1 MRSPLVLLLL
11 ALLLFSACQPLP
23 SGSAW
28 KVESLRLLDPL
39 DAPTPSTELLALY
52 VRWRSSDLEIRLDFL
67 DLPLRPTDDLA
78 LEIETKT
85 GTVRLTFPAEGRP
98 LVSPTDAPFRPR
110 LVRDPWLDTV
120 VVRLNRLALGSP
132 FVLRA
137 FTFRPGQDSPADSL
151 GPVRSDALPP
161 QARAPVL
168 LVFSDVFPAYTPA
181 QALRR
186 WNGAH
191 TGPRGGRHGL
201 KILLDAAQAHRLP
214 LVLLDARQPASLAAL
229 EYVGALGRLR
239 TLNERGLLILPEVAY
254 SQPAERSLTFSRLA
268 GRGFSLPD
276 SPFVYA
282 ASAELLPRYQLQFV
296 PLTDT
301 RHLARWGA
309 LRLAPLPTDEVA
321 QVDENGLSLA
331 MRRRLVETLF
341 DDDPASLTVLGGR
354 LPASLFGDIELGPQA
369 LAWLAAH
376 PWIWV
381 LDGYDLLTFPAP
393 VRLEGGEVA
402 WSAPSRWQVALEGA
416 PANALTDAAWL
427 TFLQLNRPVSDP
439 ALADLQRAYIGQV
452 GILLEAARWAEAPSL
467 RLDCAADPDDDG
479 QPECLLA
486 DRRLFAVIERG
497 GARLTH
503 LFLLGEDGPHQLV
516 APTAQFIVG
525 LSDRSQWRPQAGEA
539 ADPGMLAGAFA
550 EMGKEFAPFSVEQ
563 METGT
568 LTLRREDGLRKTFR
582 LTEGGVQVSYENAR
596 FVTTRLPLLIDPWR
610 FYFAPQEFW
619 PRLTPG
625 QVWVWGG
632 EDGWRVQ
639 VRTDAFLTAGGVNL
653 SRRFMSVPEDPNFD
667 FPREHFLP
675 FPFSL
680 VQVQGQG
687 EFSIW
692 LEGVPPAARP

>member
-1 MRSPLVLLLL
+1 MRSLLAPLLL
-11 ALLLFSACQPLP
+11 ALLFLSACQPLP

-28 KVESLRLLDPL
+28 KVENLRLLDPL

-52 VRWRSSDLEIRLDFL
+52 VRWRRSDLEIRLDFL

-78 LEIETKT
+78 LEIETPT
-85 GTVRLTFPAEGRP
+85 GLVRLTFPADGRP
-98 LVSPTDAPFRPR
+98 VVSPADSPLRPR

-120 VVRLNRLALGSP
+120 VVRLNRLAVNSP
-132 FVLRA
+132 FTLRA

-161 QARAPVL
+161 QERAPVL

-191 TGPRGGRHGL
+191 SGPRGGRHGL
-201 KILLDAAQAHRLP
+201 KILLDAAQASGLP
-214 LVLLDARQPASLAAL
+214 LVLLDVRQPASLAAL

-239 TLNERGLLILPEVAY
+239 NLTERGLLILPEVAY
-254 SQPAERSLTFSRLA
+254 SQPAERSLVFSRQA
-268 GRGFSLPD
+268 GRSFSLPD

-282 ASAELLPRYQLQFV
+282 AGGELLPRYRLQFI

-301 RHLARWGA
+301 SHLARWGS
-309 LRLAPLPTDEVA
+309 LRLAPLPTDEAA
-321 QVDENGLSLA
+321 QFDENGLALDV
-331 MRRRLVETLF
+331 RRRLVETLF
-341 DDDPASLTVLGGR
+341 DNDPASLTVLGGR
-354 LPASLFGDIELGPQA
+354 LPASLFGDVELGPQA

-393 VRLEGGEVA
+393 VCLEKEDEVPP
-402 WSAPSRWQVALEGA
+402 APSRWQMALEAA
-416 PANALTDAAWL
+416 PSNPLTEAAWL
-427 TFLQLNRPVSDP
+427 TFLQLNRPVPDP
-439 ALADLQRAYIGQV
+439 ALADLQREYLGQV
-452 GILLEAARWAEAPSL
+452 GILLEAARWAEAPSP

-486 DRRLFAVIERG
+486 DQRLFAVIERG

-516 APTAQFIVG
+516 APTAQFVVG
-525 LSDRSQWRPQAGEA
+525 LSDRSQWRLGAGEA
-539 ADPGMLAGAFA
+539 ADPGMLTGAFA
-550 EMGKEFAPFSVEQ
+550 EAGQEFAPFAIEQ
-563 METGT
+563 LEAGT
-568 LTLRREDGLRKTFR
+568 LTLHREDGLRKTFR
-582 LTEGGVQVSYENAR
+582 LTKGGVQVSYENAR
-596 FVTTRLPLLIDPWR
+596 FVTTRLPLVIDPWQ

-625 QVWVWGG
+625 QVWLWGG
-632 EDGWRVQ
+632 EDGWRVR
-639 VRTDAFLTAGGVNL
+639 VRTDAWLTAGGVNL
-653 SRRFMSVPEDPNFD
+653 SRRFMGAPEDPNFD

-680 VQVQGQG
+680 VQVQGEG
-687 EFSIW
+687 SFNVW
-692 LEGVPPAARP
+692 LEGVPPEVRP